1 MAHRDKLPMPLPGFT
16 EMWLWGRIANPALAR
31 GQVAQ
36 SIMKWKRW
44 AIGHSCSSQIFQA
57 LGVSNCNWNSCL
69 GCLICREMPK
79 SVICRSVILAP
90 ASLFICLLPLNK
102 SFHLTP
108 SPVWWHRLCTP
119 ADDINRVAAGSLVS
133 VSHKT
138 PTSAPI
144 SVLVY
149 TPYSGMRKN
158 NMKKMKVMRS
168 MNLPCCF
175 FGLLM
180 MSGLG
185 NFYFFYFFFF
195 AWCVNATLICFKR
208 RIPQENVH

>member
-36 SIMKWKRW
+36 STMKWKRW
-44 AIGHSCSSQIFQA
+44 AISHSCSSQIFQA
-57 LGVSNCNWNSCL
+57 LGVSDCNWNSCL
-69 GCLICREMPK
+69 GCLICLELPK
-79 SVICRSVILAP
+79 SVTCRSVILAP
-90 ASLFICLLPLNK
+90 TSLFICLLPLNK

-119 ADDINRVAAGSLVS
+119 ADDINRLAAGSLVS
-133 VSHKT
+133 VSHKN

-149 TPYSGMRKN
+149 TPHSGMTKN
-158 NMKKMKVMRS
+158 NMKKWRLWEAWICRAAFLVC
-168 MNLPCCF
+168 LWCQGWGIF
-175 FGLLM
+175 F
-180 MSGLG
+180 
-185 NFYFFYFFFF
+185 FFFF
-195 AWCVNATLICFKR
+195 AWRVNATLICFKR
-208 RIPQENVH
+208 RTPQENVH